1 MITFAW
7 DNLADESTI
16 REKIELLKQAGF
28 TKNMLRARI
37 QFYVY
42 VDSDEDYESGV
53 YRCRELKKLNC
64 NSYVMYNIDNIAT
77 QRIKYIQRWTIR
89 KLFYWMNDVA
99 DFKENIQ
106 AAKTIRSKSAKAN
119 KL

>member
-1 MITFAW
+1 MKITDWCISKGLKAWFTQGFDIRFVDEEIARCLYKIRNHHHMITFAW
-7 DNLADESTI
+7 DNLADEPTI

-42 VDSDEDYESGV
+42 VDSDEDYESGI

-77 QRIKYIQRWTIR
+77 
-89 KLFYWMNDVA
+89 
-99 DFKENIQ
+99 
-106 AAKTIRSKSAKAN
+106 
-119 KL
+119 